1 MPREIKDPNYS
12 RPFDVHVWSEHS
24 QVNAVVN
31 TVFRMLPRDTV
42 EDLSSKSNRKGTPL
56 KHLLKVLL
64 IDLFVTWKE
73 DPDLCLGLSMAN
85 GAYRPTSRYNEL
97 HISKKIRSLAH
108 ALNDLELL
116 DWANHSHNSDNSTG
130 NRTTRIRA
138 SENLQELFQT
148 HCLEEDFI
156 RLHDD
161 IEVLILRDVDEN
173 DPRQV
178 GKKKKSIEVEY
189 NDSQLP
195 EYLKTAR
202 ADLKAYN
209 ALLNRSH
216 VDVGNLDEPV
226 FKLKNDQGRE
236 VNFHLHQGR
245 HCVRRIFA
253 RESFDLNGRFYG
265 GWWQLCPKKHRPH
278 IKLNGEPTVEVDF
291 SGIHPRILAHQIG
304 IELGDDPYEL
314 TQLVSDQFDRL
325 TQRKLVKQF
334 VLIAINAANQNQ
346 AYQALRH
353 KFSEGFNISLTKKV
367 FEDILS
373 GFVQAHP
380 RLEPFL
386 FSDQGIRLMNTDS
399 RIAAEIINDFVQL
412 EKPILTVHDSFIVRV
427 ADLELLEA
435 AMTRASQKVL
445 GAALNFERDKEILGF
460 ADLPKKSSEDYQA
473 KFEKFKDIFGS
484 KDAFLERF
492 NEWKQKNISI
502 GPSNDR

>member
-1 MPREIKDPNYS
+1 M
-12 RPFDVHVWSEHS
+12 
-24 QVNAVVN
+24 VNA
-31 TVFRMLPRDTV
+31 VFRMLPKDTV
-42 EDLSSKSNRKGTPL
+42 EALSSKSNRKGTPL

-64 IDLFVTWKE
+64 IDLFVAWKE

-108 ALNDLELL
+108 ALHDLELL
-116 DWANHSHNSDNSTG
+116 DWANHSHNSDNSRG

-138 SENLQELFQT
+138 SEKLQELFQT

-173 DPRQV
+173 DPR
-178 GKKKKSIEVEY
+178 KEKLIEVEY
-189 NDSQLP
+189 KDSQLP

-216 VDVGNLDEPV
+216 VDVGNLDDPV

-236 VNFHLHQGR
+236 VNFHIRQGR
-245 HCVRRIFA
+245 HCVRRIFS
-253 RESFDLNGRFYG
+253 RGSYDLNGRFYG
-265 GWWQLCPKKHRPH
+265 GWWQQCPKDHRPY
-278 IKLNGEPTVEVDF
+278 IQLNGEPTVEVDF

-334 VLIAINAANQNQ
+334 VLIAINAVNRNQ
-346 AYQALRH
+346 AYQATRL

-367 FEDILS
+367 FEDLLS

-380 RLEPFL
+380 QLEPFL
-386 FSDQGIRLMNTDS
+386 FSDQGIRLMNTDG
-399 RIAAEIINDFVQL
+399 RIAAEIINEFVQL

-427 ADLELLEA
+427 ADLALLEA
-435 AMTRASQKVL
+435 AMSKASQTVL
-445 GAALNFERDKEILGF
+445 GAALNFERDKKILGF

-502 GPSNDR
+502 DPSNDR

>member
-1 MPREIKDPNYS
+1 MTREIKDPQYS

-24 QVNAVVN
+24 QVNAAVN
-31 TVFRMLPRDTV
+31 TVLRMLPRDTV
-42 EDLSSKSNRKGTPL
+42 EALSSKSNRKGTPL

-64 IDLFVTWKE
+64 IDLFVAWKE
-73 DPDLCLGLSMAN
+73 DPELCLGLAMGN
-85 GAYRPTSRYNEL
+85 DAYRPTSRYNEL
-97 HISKKIRSLAH
+97 HISKKICLLAH
-108 ALNDLELL
+108 ALRDLELL
-116 DWANHSHNSDNSTG
+116 DWAKHSHNSDNPKG

-138 SENLQELFQT
+138 SEKLQKLFQT
-148 HCLEEDFI
+148 HCLEEGFI

-161 IEVLILRDVDEN
+161 IEVLILRDIDEN
-173 DPRQV
+173 DPRHS

-226 FKLKNDQGRE
+226 FKLQNDQGRE
-236 VNFHLHQGR
+236 VNFHIRQGR
-245 HCVRRIFA
+245 HCVRRIFS
-253 RESFDLNGRFYG
+253 RGSFDLNGRFYG
-265 GWWQLCPKKHRPH
+265 GWWQQCPKHLRPF
-278 IKLNGEPTVEVDF
+278 IRLNGEPTVEVDF

-325 TQRKLVKQF
+325 TQRKLVKQL

-346 AYQALRH
+346 AYQALRQ
-353 KFSEGFNISLTKKV
+353 KFIADFNMILTKKE
-367 FEDILS
+367 FEQLLS

-380 RLEPFL
+380 QLEPFL
-386 FSDQGIRLMNTDS
+386 FSDQGIRLMNTDG
-399 RIAAEIINDFVQL
+399 RIAAEIINEFVQL

-435 AMTRASQKVL
+435 AMTKASQTVL
-445 GAALNFERDKEILGF
+445 GASLNFERDKEILGF
-460 ADLPKKSSEDYQA
+460 ADLPKKSSDDYQA
-473 KFEKFKDIFGS
+473 KFDDFRKIFVA
-484 KDAFLERF
+484 KDAFLERY
-492 NEWKQKNISI
+492 NQWKQKNICI